1 MEALFAQL
9 LKEKIELQNENDE
22 KNFFQK
28 INPKPIKTET
38 QPYSLINASTLQI
51 SSFFDESIEKFPSL
65 FEKNLST
72 FNECLTDLEKSAIP
86 NKCVCAGGVDN
97 IPGWHCVDCS
107 KYENTLYCHD
117 CYVKSRD
124 LHENHKVLYLCKSR
138 GMCDCGDPDSLYI
151 NCHEHSGPFNQQ
163 KQIDDYI
170 EQNFGKKV
178 VDNLKTFFD
187 EFFMEFSKYLIIAEK
202 CDMFINDE
210 FNKNF
215 PEGEELNEKLNITKE
230 DMILIKSNFCIVF
243 QNMIYFLRL
252 ITKKNLGM
260 LHLIANYF
268 LKNHFNSD
276 KLEEDYMTTHS
287 CIELSHNEIKISFDS
302 DKKENHICKC
312 PFARLFLSNYRK
324 DIKLKKKEDEDGFL
338 YSFSHNLF
346 SRYAFGIIN
355 FFLFEQNLY
364 NDNKN
369 ISTGKYQFYLEDV
382 LELIAKKSTL
392 FEKAVEISYKYALHL
407 LKNEELIGRDNMY
420 EKFQNNLINLISDS
434 RYFSKPKMLGL
445 MTDKTS
451 FFKRIIDLI
460 GLMHN
465 IDSYKSIYPHPQ
477 FQDKTLSF
485 DALELVLLISR
496 FASYLCSCF
505 QWEKIEKLKEIY
517 KYIIYKILN
526 QEKEGIIQLGENEF
540 SCHLSLY
547 RFFGSFMNA
556 FCFNYSFMNN
566 CTILE
571 SINYFKNNFF
581 DSKEQ
586 IQQFCDIILNDYF
599 KFFGLI
605 GGTNNNF
612 FNYYDK
618 INVFYTIFFQFIYV
632 HDSTLLKYIFLLN
645 ENNIDI
651 NSYLKKSNIENIY
664 STFDN
669 IFNKGIT
676 FKNEENIEP
685 KEEEEKKSEEDN
697 TLINGLTDIINRQYA
712 TREEQNFAIRRLLYD
727 RNNNNY
733 KSKDDNNILMQWE
746 FLIQLLIYII
756 KSDSCFY
763 NNLIDNYE
771 EIISSKTKTDLFNN
785 VTNNK
790 YAMED
795 LNNILQEKIIHILIS
810 EGNLIDMKKLEK
822 KMDNYLM
829 ILFEEND
836 TFNKILNELT
846 FSKLNEEKTQIF
858 YLKDEYLKCLDC
870 NYYSNNKTK
879 SEAQKY
885 ILDFKKDVVK
895 TYNYYYYNQSY
906 LTFEFVEKVYEKVL
920 LDKNNLEL
928 ISRMIEKL
936 LNDDRIM
943 ENLDKKSIRNS
954 LLPLMLNYLSMLSV
968 INTKSFIEFKLQ
980 NKDIISKLYNLL
992 FAFVKDNAQKN
1003 IIDKDLEDN
1012 IKEVLNQM
1020 NRYQLIYDYY
1030 EGDLSKLNKYD
1041 FNTNILEKLK
1051 QEEKSKIN
1059 NINLIQISD
1068 ENNKNKKSKLK
1079 NAKDKLKSLMKKKA
1093 NNFMKQLESSEE
1105 MLKAIDEEIKQDA
1118 NKKDNEEEIMCFYC
1132 RNSIKL
1138 NSFEE
1143 PYGKPGLT
1151 IEDLFF
1157 YNSIK
1162 ATLRDELKDNEDI
1175 YNKVVEDLK
1184 RFNFVRLISCGH
1196 YFHKSCFQ
1204 KGLDSNENGFSCPLC
1219 LKKQNI
1225 LIPPLTQFHDKYY
1238 FFKSQKIDNI
1248 FGEKENISMS
1258 QTSNE
1263 VSLFDNIIKT
1273 FLKTTKIL
1281 RNIQLTDNIILMSVL
1296 NEIYLTYR
1304 PFANCLKNIFYV
1316 EGTTFHKQQQIDNIK
1331 NLILSLRFIFYQQSN
1346 EEKEKI
1352 FEFIKATLIKLAQ
1365 GLSTEEKYIYQEN
1378 DSFMHIPKLLE
1389 KIIMLLM
1396 ILFDYEEIKGIF
1408 KYIIYIFLPYFTFGL
1423 YFKKLIIENYKN
1435 KDNKEQI
1442 NKMLNNDEF
1451 KKYLENENKS
1461 ILDNFYHF
1469 LKKFCFIKLISDYK
1483 NKNEDIINSFN
1494 ELSLKTILN
1503 LIDMEDLEK
1512 LLPQK
1517 ELSIKDIIQ
1526 NLPKTFNSND
1536 IFYKEFSSILNY
1548 DKVLNSIFEN
1558 VKKYND
1564 KNYEIS
1570 KELIIQFS
1578 PIKFDFIHLEKNI
1591 FDFYIKNAGK
1601 PCIIC
1606 EKVFPISF
1614 LCLICGEK
1622 VCLSKSPLGELE
1634 DIRLHIFKCS
1644 SSFNI
1649 FIEDENMNLV
1659 YIDTNGEIIKLFPIY
1674 VNKNGNGPKGNQ
1686 ISNEFFLNQ
1695 EKIKLAVKNYI
1706 CDDFNKNL

>member
-1 MEALFAQL
+1 MFFLEFDEDINMGMNMEVVEETKFKKISNKSLKTQSNPLFTNMHEETSIL
-9 LKEKIELQNENDE
+9 YSYFED
-22 KNFFQK
+22 K
-28 INPKPIKTET
+28 INTFK
-38 QPYSLINASTLQI
+38 
-51 SSFFDESIEKFPSL
+51 DL
-65 FEKNLST
+65 FEKDLKTLDNTVDYLESNALSH
-72 FNECLTDLEKSAIP
+72 NG
-86 NKCVCAGGVDN
+86 KCTEIIDSL
-97 IPGWHCVDCS
+97 PGWKCLDCS
-107 KYENTLYCHD
+107 ELDSIYCSN
-117 CYVKSRD
+117 CYIKSKN
-124 LHENHKVLYLCKSR
+124 LHKGHKIHYLPKSEKTTGR
-138 GMCDCGDPDSLYI
+138 CDCGDP
-151 NCHEHSGPFNQQ
+151 N
-163 KQIDDYI
+163 
-170 EQNFGKKV
+170 
-178 VDNLKTFFD
+178 NLKVFCPEHKESFKDMKEIDEFIEKSFPNDILPKLNSFFD
-187 EFFMEFSKYLIIAEK
+187 ELFLKFSQYLILGEQCNFFRWDILQFETFTEDEK
-202 CDMFINDE
+202 NDISLL
-210 FNKNF
+210 K
-215 PEGEELNEKLNITKE
+215 
-230 DMILIKSNFCIVF
+230 DNFCVVF
-243 QNMIYFLRL
+243 QNFLTFLYIITSKNMGMLYLVSKYFLNNYL
-252 ITKKNLGM
+252 NKNPVEKFKIC
-260 LHLIANYF
+260 HTCA
-268 LKNHFNSD
+268 
-276 KLEEDYMTTHS
+276 KLENKK
-287 CIELSHNEIKISFDS
+287 IEII
-302 DKKENHICKC
+302 KENEKESESDSKHDCKC
-312 PFARLFLSNYRK
+312 PFLRLLLSNWRDKVKPKNEKENQNRK
-324 DIKLKKKEDEDGFL
+324 LLLLFTHNIFFKEYFSLFYFFIFKEILFNDNEDIMHERSAFISENDLYLIGTQTDIIESAYTNFYEYLKEILNNPKVKDSNGGLNSDITKKIMEYFK
-338 YSFSHNLF
+338 
-346 SRYAFGIIN
+346 IIN
-355 FFLFEQNLY
+355 DDLNNFLRP
-364 NDNKN
+364 KM
-369 ISTGKYQFYLEDV
+369 K
-382 LELIAKKSTL
+382 ELISKK
-392 FEKAVEISYKYALHL
+392 
-407 LKNEELIGRDNMY
+407 
-420 EKFQNNLINLISDS
+420 NNLVNIFLNIVCLI
-434 RYFSKPKMLGL
+434 
-445 MTDKTS
+445 
-451 FFKRIIDLI
+451 
-460 GLMHN
+460 HN
-465 IDSYKSIYPHPQ
+465 QCEYKSIYPHPQ

-556 FCFNYSFMNN
+556 FCFNYSFMKN

-763 NNLIDNYE
+763 NNLIDNYK

-790 YAMED
+790 YAKKKKK
-795 LNNILQEKIIHILIS
+795 NILQEKIIHILI
-810 EGNLIDMKKLEK
+810 KKLEK

-829 ILFEEND
+829 ILFEQND
-836 TFNKILNELT
+836 TFYKILNELT

-980 NKDIISKLYNLL
+980 NKDIISKLYDLL

-1068 ENNKNKKSKLK
+1068 ENNKNKKTKLK
-1079 NAKDKLKSLMKKKA
+1079 NAMRIKKIMKKKLCV
-1093 NNFMKQLESSEE
+1093 F
-1105 MLKAIDEEIKQDA
+1105 I
-1118 NKKDNEEEIMCFYC
+1118 
-1132 RNSIKL
+1132 
-1138 NSFEE
+1138 
-1143 PYGKPGLT
+1143 
-1151 IEDLFF
+1151 
-1157 YNSIK
+1157 
-1162 ATLRDELKDNEDI
+1162 
-1175 YNKVVEDLK
+1175 VV
-1184 RFNFVRLISCGH
+1184 
-1196 YFHKSCFQ
+1196 
-1204 KGLDSNENGFSCPLC
+1204 
-1219 LKKQNI
+1219 I
-1225 LIPPLTQFHDKYY
+1225 L
-1238 FFKSQKIDNI
+1238 
-1248 FGEKENISMS
+1248 
-1258 QTSNE
+1258 
-1263 VSLFDNIIKT
+1263 
-1273 FLKTTKIL
+1273 
-1281 RNIQLTDNIILMSVL
+1281 
-1296 NEIYLTYR
+1296 
-1304 PFANCLKNIFYV
+1304 
-1316 EGTTFHKQQQIDNIK
+1316 
-1331 NLILSLRFIFYQQSN
+1331 
-1346 EEKEKI
+1346 
-1352 FEFIKATLIKLAQ
+1352 
-1365 GLSTEEKYIYQEN
+1365 
-1378 DSFMHIPKLLE
+1378 
-1389 KIIMLLM
+1389 
-1396 ILFDYEEIKGIF
+1396 
-1408 KYIIYIFLPYFTFGL
+1408 
-1423 YFKKLIIENYKN
+1423 
-1435 KDNKEQI
+1435 
-1442 NKMLNNDEF
+1442 
-1451 KKYLENENKS
+1451 
-1461 ILDNFYHF
+1461 
-1469 LKKFCFIKLISDYK
+1469 
-1483 NKNEDIINSFN
+1483 
-1494 ELSLKTILN
+1494 
-1503 LIDMEDLEK
+1503 
-1512 LLPQK
+1512 
-1517 ELSIKDIIQ
+1517 
-1526 NLPKTFNSND
+1526 
-1536 IFYKEFSSILNY
+1536 
-1548 DKVLNSIFEN
+1548 
-1558 VKKYND
+1558 
-1564 KNYEIS
+1564 
-1570 KELIIQFS
+1570 
-1578 PIKFDFIHLEKNI
+1578 
-1591 FDFYIKNAGK
+1591 
-1601 PCIIC
+1601 
-1606 EKVFPISF
+1606 
-1614 LCLICGEK
+1614 
-1622 VCLSKSPLGELE
+1622 
-1634 DIRLHIFKCS
+1634 
-1644 SSFNI
+1644 
-1649 FIEDENMNLV
+1649 
-1659 YIDTNGEIIKLFPIY
+1659 
-1674 VNKNGNGPKGNQ
+1674 
-1686 ISNEFFLNQ
+1686 
-1695 EKIKLAVKNYI
+1695 
-1706 CDDFNKNL
+1706 